1 MSLVFILTG
10 IFIVFAIFYGYTLP
24 NHKKDIRYIYMYS
37 GLTCIVIVWSIYTLG
52 FLSKNLDNYTP
63 KFRFIYIVL
72 LVGILFFLKYL
83 RSFVKKPNLEIVVKQ
98 MNYWG
103 IDAKKIS
110 QFYSYRRINKDD
122 RIETKVNELSKNFYR
137 IYSNEHK
144 FLTGN
149 IFYDMKNLQLTTIKN
164 TDELDNIILYKTIF
178 KKIQELNKSA
188 ELSVDYEEILK
199 ENDFIV
205 EYFLMDCWCRFTKPF
220 NIGLA
225 NLDMLAT
232 NFTQKELIGAIDN
245 ADLNSVKR
253 VGAGLFFKYALF
265 KDLIPKEDEE
275 EQNFSSEDEDF
286 SNDDENNS
294 DEDED
299 F

>member
-10 IFIVFAIFYGYTLP
+10 IFAVFAIFYGYTLP
-24 NHKKDIRYIYMYS
+24 NHKKDIRYIHIYS

-52 FLSKNLDNYTP
+52 FLSKNLDTYTP
-63 KFRFIYIVL
+63 KFRLIYIIIL
-72 LVGILFFLKYL
+72 IGILLFLKYL
-83 RSFVKKPNLEIVVKQ
+83 RSFVKKPNLEIVAKQ

-110 QFYSYRRINKDD
+110 KFYSYRKINKEDRIDTRINK
-122 RIETKVNELSKNFYR
+122 KSKKFYR

-149 IFYDMKNLQLTTIKN
+149 IFYDIKDIKLTTIKT
-164 TDELDNIILYKTIF
+164 TDDLNNIELYRTIF
-178 KKIQELNKSA
+178 NKIKEFNKSA
-188 ELSVDYEEILK
+188 ELSVNYEEILK
-199 ENDFIV
+199 ENNFIA
-205 EYFLMDCWCRFTKPF
+205 EYFLIDCWCRFTKPF
-220 NIGLA
+220 NIGIA

-253 VGAGLFFKYALF
+253 AGAGLFFKYALF

-275 EQNFSSEDEDF
+275 EQNFSNEDEDF
-286 SNDDENNS
+286 SNDDKNNS

>member
-10 IFIVFAIFYGYTLP
+10 IFAVFAIFYGYTLP
-24 NHKKDIRYIYMYS
+24 NHKKDIRYIHIYS

-52 FLSKNLDNYTP
+52 FLNKNLDTYTP
-63 KFRFIYIVL
+63 KFRLIYIIIL
-72 LVGILFFLKYL
+72 IGILLFLKYL
-83 RSFVKKPNLEIVVKQ
+83 RSFVKKPNLEIVAKQ

-110 QFYSYRRINKDD
+110 KFYSYRKINKEDRIDTRIN
-122 RIETKVNELSKNFYR
+122 ETSKKFYR

-149 IFYDMKNLQLTTIKN
+149 IFYDIKDIKLTTIKT
-164 TDELDNIILYKTIF
+164 TDDLNNIELYRTIF
-178 KKIQELNKSA
+178 NKIKEFNKSA
-188 ELSVDYEEILK
+188 ELSVNYEEILK
-199 ENDFIV
+199 ENNFIA
-205 EYFLMDCWCRFTKPF
+205 EYFLIDCWCRFTKPF
-220 NIGLA
+220 NIGIA

-253 VGAGLFFKYALF
+253 AGAGLFFKYALF

-275 EQNFSSEDEDF
+275 EQNFSSEDENF

>member
-10 IFIVFAIFYGYTLP
+10 IFAVFAIFYGYTLP
-24 NHKKDIRYIYMYS
+24 NHKKDIRYIHIYS

-52 FLSKNLDNYTP
+52 FLSKNLDTYTP
-63 KFRFIYIVL
+63 KFRFIYIIIL
-72 LVGILFFLKYL
+72 IGILLFLKYL
-83 RSFVKKPNLEIVVKQ
+83 RSFVKKPNLEIVAKQ

-110 QFYSYRRINKDD
+110 KFYSYRKINKEDRIDTRIN
-122 RIETKVNELSKNFYR
+122 ETSKKFYR
-137 IYSNEHK
+137 IYSNEYK

-149 IFYDMKNLQLTTIKN
+149 IFYDIKDIKLTTIKT
-164 TDELDNIILYKTIF
+164 TDDLNNIELYRTIF
-178 KKIQELNKSA
+178 NKIKEFNKSA
-188 ELSVDYEEILK
+188 ELSVNYEEILK
-199 ENDFIV
+199 ENNFIA
-205 EYFLMDCWCRFTKPF
+205 EYFLIDCWCRFTKPF
-220 NIGLA
+220 NIGIA

-253 VGAGLFFKYALF
+253 AGAGLFFKYALF